1 MVKKSAKSPKIKP
14 AKKRT
19 PAKKAAKPRKD
30 ASLINE
36 LRLAAKT
43 SAARRLNK

>member
-1 MVKKSAKSPKIKP
+1 MVKKSATSRKIKP
-14 AKKRT
+14 AKKKT
-19 PAKKAAKPRKD
+19 TAKKAAKSGKD

-36 LRLAAKT
+36 LKVAAKT